1 MVVKI
6 MTRRLS
12 LDETKKYLRAWR
24 ELADKE
30 ALEILTICNG
40 GLVGYFAKKYL
51 GKGLTFEELQS
62 AGNEGLINAINKFDY
77 NERAIEGFGSYISIA
92 IENQMKTELRKYNKH
107 SHVLSFDQ
115 PIGHNKDGD
124 EMKIEDLVGTD
135 AEQLIEDVISEMKI
149 DIVREALQCLTSREK
164 QIILLRY
171 GLDEVHKKTQDEVAE
186 IFGCSKVTIAK
197 QEQKALVKMRHPRNT
212 RKLKDFIDE

>member
-1 MVVKI
+1 

-12 LDETKKYLRAWR
+12 LDETKNCLRAWR
-24 ELADKE
+24 ELADEE
-30 ALEILTICNG
+30 ALEVLTICNG
-40 GLVGYFAKKYL
+40 GLVGFFAKKYL

-77 NERAIEGFGSYISIA
+77 NERAIEGFSSYISVA
-92 IENQMKTELRKYNKH
+92 IENQIRIELKKYNKH

-115 PIGHNKDGD
+115 PIGQNKDGD
-124 EMKIEDLVGTD
+124 ELKIEDLIGTD

-149 DIVREALQCLTSREK
+149 DIVREALQCLTSRER

-171 GLDEVHKKTQDEVAE
+171 GLDDTHKKTQDEIAE
-186 IFGCSKVTIAK
+186 IFGCSKSLIAK
-197 QEQKALVKMRHPRNT
+197 QEKKALIKMRHPRNT
-212 RKLKDFIDE
+212 KKIKRFY

>member
-1 MVVKI
+1 MVVRV

-12 LDETKKYLRAWR
+12 LDETKNCLRAWR
-24 ELADKE
+24 ELADEE
-30 ALEILTICNG
+30 ALEVLTICNG
-40 GLVGYFAKKYL
+40 GLVGFFAKKYL

-77 NERAIEGFGSYISIA
+77 NERAIEGFSSYISVA
-92 IENQMKTELRKYNKH
+92 IENQIRIELKKYNKH

-115 PIGHNKDGD
+115 PIGQNKDGD
-124 EMKIEDLVGTD
+124 ELKIEDLIGTD

-149 DIVREALQCLTSREK
+149 DIVREALQCLTSRER

-171 GLDEVHKKTQDEVAE
+171 GLDDTHKKTQDEIAE
-186 IFGCSKVTIAK
+186 IFGCSKSLIAK
-197 QEQKALVKMRHPRNT
+197 QEKKALIKMRHPRNT
-212 RKLKDFIDE
+212 KKLKDFIEE

>member
-1 MVVKI
+1 MARI
-6 MTRRLS
+6 LS
-12 LDETKKYLRAWR
+12 LDETKNCLRAWR
-24 ELADKE
+24 ELADKN
-30 ALEILTICNG
+30 ALEVLTICNV
-40 GLVGYFAKKYL
+40 GLVGFFAKKYL

-62 AGNEGLINAINKFDY
+62 AGNEGLLNAINKFDY
-77 NERAIEGFGSYISIA
+77 NERSIEGFSSYISIS
-92 IENQMKTELRKYNKH
+92 IENQMKMELRKYNKH

-115 PIGHNKDGD
+115 PIGQNKDGD
-124 EMKIEDLVGTD
+124 EMKIEDIVGTD

-149 DIVREALQCLTSREK
+149 DIVREALQCLTSREQ

-186 IFGCSKVTIAK
+186 IFGCSRATIAK

-212 RKLKDFIDE
+212 RKLKDFIED

>member
-1 MVVKI
+1 MA
-6 MTRRLS
+6 RRLS
-12 LDETKKYLRAWR
+12 LDETKNCLRAWR
-24 ELADKE
+24 ELADEE
-30 ALEILTICNG
+30 ALEVLTICNC
-40 GLVGYFAKKYL
+40 GLVGFFAKKYL

-77 NERAIEGFGSYISIA
+77 NERAIEGFSSYISTA
-92 IENQMKTELRKYNKH
+92 IENQMKMELRKYNKH

-115 PIGHNKDGD
+115 PIGQNKDGD

-135 AEQLIEDVISEMKI
+135 AEQLLEDVISEMKI
-149 DIVREALQCLTSREK
+149 DIVREALQCLTSREQ

-186 IFGCSKVTIAK
+186 IFGCSKATIAK

-212 RKLKDFIDE
+212 RKLKDFIED